1 MLYFKQKV
9 SLFSQSQICHHE
21 SCAILG
27 ALIIVVSVCRFYMK
41 FLRVFPWQMFCMQVQ
56 LISPLESK
64 EQLICFRVYAK
75 SATYA
80 QRDGD
85 G

>member
-9 SLFSQSQICHHE
+9 SLFYQSQICHHE
-21 SCAILG
+21 GCAILS

-41 FLRVFPWQMFCMQVQ
+41 FLRVFPWQMFCMEVQ